1 MKYFV
6 SYLSFIGLAIAL
18 CACGSGDDDNTV
30 TDPTA
35 IYSII
40 KEDTSGID
48 VVSLSGNNPLWVR
61 KQIEQYQI
69 PEQTFEE
76 KRATL
81 YKILDT
87 LYTLNHFEEEDVYA
101 VVDSL
106 NYMAVHYMLNILQDK
121 KSINAPLKHKMLT
134 TAVSADRM
142 LRVYTWNE
150 NIGLD
155 YNTYLNVYQYADAN
169 RNMHA
174 CLNTQNYDATNCEI
188 ASGRPVS
195 VYKLNYTGESGCLY
209 LLNVE
214 GSVSGSENF
223 KGAIVLLQQG
233 DSLVFNYKGFAP
245 HSEACM
251 YTYMQAE
258 SIMCAY
264 NYKSQQLEYKIKNE
278 AGEIHTVTYVFN
290 GEFFELKQD

>member
-1 MKYFV
+1 MKYLV
-6 SYLSFIGLAIAL
+6 PLL
-18 CACGSGDDDNTV
+18 CFTGMIIVMSACGNAEDNAL

-61 KQIEQYQI
+61 KQIEQYPI
-69 PEQTFEE
+69 PEQTYEE
-76 KRATL
+76 KKATL
-81 YKILDT
+81 YRILDT
-87 LYTLNHFEEEDVYA
+87 LYSFCHYEEEDVYS

-121 KSINAPLKHKMLT
+121 KSVNAPLKHKMLT

-142 LRVYTWNE
+142 LRIYTWNE

-174 CLNTQNYDATNCEI
+174 CVNTQNYEAANCEI
-188 ASGRPVS
+188 AVGKPVS
-195 VYKLNYTGESGCLY
+195 VYKLNAAEENTSLY
-209 LLNVE
+209 LMNVE
-214 GSVSGSENF
+214 GCVSGNENF
-223 KGAIVLLQQG
+223 KGAIVLQQQG
-233 DSLVFNYKGFAP
+233 DSLMFDYKGFAP
-245 HSEACM
+245 HSEVCM
-251 YTYMQAE
+251 YTYMQDE
-258 SIMCAY
+258 SIVCNY
-264 NYKSQQLEYKIKNE
+264 NYKSQQLVYKIKN
-278 AGEIHTVTYVFN
+278 ATDEIHIVTYVFN
-290 GEFFELKQD
+290 GQCFELKQD